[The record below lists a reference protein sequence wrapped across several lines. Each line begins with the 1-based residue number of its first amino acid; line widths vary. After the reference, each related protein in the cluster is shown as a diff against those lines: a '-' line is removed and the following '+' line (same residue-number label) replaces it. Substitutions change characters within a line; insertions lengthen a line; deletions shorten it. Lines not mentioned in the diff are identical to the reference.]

1 MRKMIGI
8 TLLVWAWTAT
18 APPLL
23 FAAEDC
29 IHDLRSPV
37 ASVRQHAAK
46 ALGTAADRSAVPAL
60 IASLGDPE
68 KGVRREAAKALGL
81 IQDDRAL
88 AALLN
93 ALSDSDGNVR
103 LYAAYAL
110 GEIKD
115 ARAAGPLVSLLRD
128 PEWTVRDQ
136 AAWALREIHDP
147 RIGGP
152 LADLLKEKNADITHI
167 AWILRHLETRPT
179 ADHLARLL
187 NDPDAAVR
195 ARAVQVLAQLQGAE
209 AAASLIAALKD
220 GDAGVRR
227 RAVEALAARGD
238 ILAAKPLKEL
248 AARETDASVR
258 EAAERAALRLS
269 RHDALVAHWSF
280 DDQNTEIAQDVSGYG
295 SDGRIRGCTRAEGR
309 VGHALRFGA
318 DTCIEL
324 GKPQQLPIADTPLT
338 VAAWVKSDAPNG
350 VVVARGGAFC
360 GFSLY
365 LKDGLPKFGIRQAQD
380 RPAYI
385 AAGKEQVAGRW
396 VHLAGV
402 IRPDR
407 IELHV
412 NGTRAGT
419 TEGAGYIPG
428 NCGQGMEI
436 GFDLG
441 NSPAEITDHFQGI
454 IDEVKVFHAALTQE
468 EIANEC
474 RTQ

>member
-8 TLLVWAWTAT
+8 TLLVWAWTA
-18 APPLL
+18 AAAALL
-23 FAAEDC
+23 SAAESYTG
-29 IHDLRSPV
+29 DLRWPV
-37 ASVRQHAAK
+37 ASVRRHAAK
-46 ALGTAADRSAVPAL
+46 ALCTAADRSAVPAL
-60 IASLGDPE
+60 IAALGDSE

-81 IQDDRAL
+81 IKDDRAV

-136 AAWALREIHDP
+136 AAWALREIRDP
-147 RIGGP
+147 QIAGP
-152 LADLLKEKNADITHI
+152 LVDLLKEKNADVAHI
-167 AWILRHLETRPT
+167 AWILQHLELRQT
-179 ADHLARLL
+179 AGHLAGLL
-187 NDPDAAVR
+187 NEPDATAR

-209 AAASLIAALKD
+209 AVASLIAALKD
-220 GDAGVRR
+220 ADSGVRR
-227 RAVEALAARGD
+227 RAVEALAGRGD
-238 ILAAKPLKEL
+238 IRAAKPLTEL

-269 RHDALVAHWSF
+269 RHDALAAHWSF
-280 DDQNTEIAQDVSGYG
+280 DDQNTEIAKDVTGRG
-295 SDGRIRGCTRAEGR
+295 SDGQIRGCTPVEGKA
-309 VGHALRFGA
+309 GHALRFGA
-318 DTCIEL
+318 DACIEL
-324 GKPQQLPIADTPLT
+324 GKPEHLPIANTPLT
-338 VAAWVKSDAPNG
+338 VAAWVKTDAPNG

-365 LKDGLPKFGIRQAQD
+365 LKNGLPRFGIRQAQD
-380 RPAYI
+380 SPAYI
-385 AAGKEQVAGRW
+385 AAGEEPVTGSW
-396 VHLAGV
+396 THLAGV
-402 IRPDR
+402 IRSDR
-407 IELHV
+407 IELYV
-412 NGTRAGT
+412 NGKLAGAA
-419 TEGAGYIPG
+419 EEAGYIPG

-436 GFDLG
+436 GFDIG

-454 IDEVKVFHAALTQE
+454 IDEVKVFHAAISQE

-474 RTQ
+474 QTE